1 MNISFVKFIMGL
13 ILLPL
18 IYITANSKALNSR
31 ATYRAAY
38 LRDQIRIHLR
48 ITVRQERKWKRKDD
62 RRGGIDI

>member
-48 ITVRQERKWKRKDD
+48 ITVRQERK
-62 RRGGIDI
+62 